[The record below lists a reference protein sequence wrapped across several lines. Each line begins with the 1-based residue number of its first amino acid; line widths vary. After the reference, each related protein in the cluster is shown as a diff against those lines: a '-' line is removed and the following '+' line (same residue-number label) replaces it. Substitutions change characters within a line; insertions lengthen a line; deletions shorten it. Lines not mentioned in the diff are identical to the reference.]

1 MKQLDTVSDQES
13 LVRQAAE
20 AAVAEARRQGA
31 SSAEAG
37 ASVNVGLSVN
47 VRKGEVETLEHHR
60 GQSLS
65 ISVYLGHRKGSASSS
80 DLSGDAIRDAV
91 GAALA
96 IARHTSE
103 DECAGLA
110 DPERMAREIP
120 DLDLYHPWD
129 LSPEAAIELATECE
143 AAALAVDK
151 RITNSEGAAVNTFG
165 GFSAYANS
173 HGFCGLKRGTRHSLN
188 CSVIAEDDN
197 GMQRDYAYTVSR
209 VPDQLDS
216 ARKIGEEAAER
227 TLRRL
232 SGRKLDTREAP
243 VLFAADISRGLLG
256 SFINAISGGALYR
269 RSSFLLDSLETQVF
283 PDAIHIFEAPHLRQA
298 LGSAAFDN
306 EGVATRERDIVADGV
321 VKGYVLGSYSGCK
334 LGMPTTG
341 NAGGVH
347 NLRIDPT
354 GGDLPSLL
362 AEMGTGLYATELIGH
377 GINPVTGDY
386 SRGASGF
393 WVENGEIQYP
403 VEEITIAGNL
413 KDMFRRLLAVGSDID
428 QRGNYHTGSWL
439 IEAMTIAGE

>member
-1 MKQLDTVSDQES
+1 MSQLDNILDQES

-20 AAVAEARRQGA
+20 TAVAEARRQGA

-37 ASVNVGLSVN
+37 ASLNTGLSVN

-65 ISVYLGHRKGSASSS
+65 ISVYLGHCKGSASSS
-80 DLSGDAIRDAV
+80 DLSIEAIRDAV

-103 DECAGLA
+103 DQCAGLA
-110 DPERMAREIP
+110 DPALMAKEIP

-129 LSPEAAIELATECE
+129 LGPEDAIELATECE
-143 AAALAVDK
+143 AAALATDR

-165 GFSAYANS
+165 GVSAYANS
-173 HGFCGLKRGTRHSLN
+173 HGFIGVKRGTRHSLN

-209 VPDQLDS
+209 VPEKLDS

-232 SGRKLDTREAP
+232 SGRKLDTRQAP
-243 VLFAADISRGLLG
+243 VLFAADLARGLLS
-256 SFINAISGGALYR
+256 SFVSAISGGALYR
-269 RSSFLLDSLETQVF
+269 RSSFLLDSLGSQVF
-283 PDAIHIFEAPHLRQA
+283 PASIHIHESPHLRQA

-306 EGVATRERDIVADGV
+306 EGVATRERDLVADGV
-321 VKGYVLGSYSGCK
+321 VQSYVLSSYSGCK

-347 NLRIDPT
+347 NLRIDAT
-354 GGDLPSLL
+354 AGDLAALL
-362 AEMGTGLYATELIGH
+362 AEMGSGLYVTELIGH

-413 KDMFRRLLAVGSDID
+413 AEMFRQLQAVGSDVD
-428 QRGNYHTGSWL
+428 QRGNYQTGSWL
-439 IEAMTIAGE
+439 VESMTIAGE